1 MHKIKSTH
9 TIINIIHLIL
19 WIRSFQTYQHPRSND
34 INEMEEE
41 GSQNKHKKG
50 KKLHSASRK
59 SISCRGK
66 SISIVQFSKKQVT
79 YNMKS
84 ISALRKS
91 ISSVQILAKTP
102 FKGMKLDLNKYTNTL
117 WSHLNLSTK
126 FPSQNQQISSM

>member
-1 MHKIKSTH
+1 MHKVKSTH

-34 INEMEEE
+34 INEVEEV
-41 GSQNKHKKG
+41 GNQNKHKRG
-50 KKLHSASRK
+50 KKPHSASRK

-79 YNMKS
+79 FSRKS

-91 ISSVQILAKTP
+91 ISSVQNPAKTA
-102 FKGMKLDLNKYTNTL
+102 FRGIKLDLNKHTNTL
-117 WSHLNLSTK
+117 
-126 FPSQNQQISSM
+126 